1 MLSHKKQQT
10 ASKTV
15 FKVSSNRYFAA
26 INTCSKTKFIGTF
39 NSEKE
44 AYMAARTALN
54 GKKSKKLVC
63 YY

>member
-1 MLSHKKQQT
+1 MPSRKSQLDT
-10 ASKTV
+10 KTV
-15 FKVSSNRYFAA
+15 YKVTNNRYFAA

-39 NSEKE
+39 DSERE
-44 AYMAARTALN
+44 AYLAAEAALN

>member
-1 MLSHKKQQT
+1 MPSRKSQLAT
-10 ASKTV
+10 KTV
-15 FKVSSNRYFAA
+15 YKVTNNRYFAA

-39 NSEKE
+39 DTERE
-44 AYMAARTALN
+44 AYLAAEVALN